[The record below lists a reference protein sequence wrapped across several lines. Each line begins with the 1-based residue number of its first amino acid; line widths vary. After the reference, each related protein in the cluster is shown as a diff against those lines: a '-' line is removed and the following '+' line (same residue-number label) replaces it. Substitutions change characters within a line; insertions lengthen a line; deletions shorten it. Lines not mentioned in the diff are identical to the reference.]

1 MIIGLM
7 SLTNPIVYIS
17 FQAIAYLI
25 KLKIEMSMADLIAKI
40 AQTKQ
45 HVPTVPDMLDS
56 KDHHPFGMALTT
68 VNSHPSHH
76 AAWQRRSR
84 GEPELGLVVNKS
96 MDVTVESGEI
106 ESSSTS
112 GDEAPLRTMW
122 VSGSSSKVVLRSD

>member
-1 MIIGLM
+1 M

-45 HVPTVPDMLDS
+45 HVSTGPNMLDS
-56 KDHHPFGMALTT
+56 KDHHAFGMALAT

-76 AAWQRRSR
+76 AAWQRQSQT
-84 GEPELGLVVNKS
+84 EPELGLVVNKS
-96 MDVTVESGEI
+96 MDVTIESGEI